1 MKTTYEIDLLN
12 TNQLE
17 YINEYFKYLTF
28 EDGKKSNPTVLKVCE
43 TVFGGSGSLELNN
56 YCHDII
62 LNTVFPFEI
71 SRVSQVYF
79 VKYGVGG
86 QYKDHYDAN
95 PCGGVRPDY
104 SMTCFLND
112 DYEGGEL
119 VITTDEETKIKLKKG
134 NAIVYP
140 GNLLHR
146 VNEVTSGR
154 RDVFVCWIEV

>member
-1 MKTTYEIDLLN
+1 MLFEIDLLDSE
-12 TNQLE
+12 QLE

-28 EDGKKSNPTVLKVCE
+28 KDGKISNKEVYKVCE
-43 TVFGGSGSLELNN
+43 TVYDGPGNEDLNDYCYNIIANTSLP
-56 YCHDII
+56 
-62 LNTVFPFEI
+62 FPASRI
-71 SRVSQVYF
+71 SQLYF
-79 VKYGVGG
+79 VRYNTGG

-119 VITTDEETKIKLKKG
+119 VITTDTGEKSIKLDKG
-134 NAIVYP
+134 KAIVYP

-146 VNEVTSGR
+146 VNEVTSGVR
-154 RDVFVCWIEV
+154 NVFVGWIEK